1 MRMVPRWL
9 LLMLLML
16 LMLLLTEDLVLP
28 MVNIPRPM
36 ADGALRRLSRA
47 SSARGGCGST
57 WRGAVV
63 TVLMLRRGTGYF
75 AATGTDDVDKG
86 WTAPA
91 AAKEPSSGHHPI
103 DGSVDDDER
112 QRREPMPIAACH
124 LNKVRRMWGC
134 CTGVQACSR

>member
-1 MRMVPRWL
+1 MRMLPRWL

-36 ADGALRRLSRA
+36 ADGACAEVGGFTPDDRT
-47 SSARGGCGST
+47 SSARGGCSST

-75 AATGTDDVDKG
+75 AATGG
-86 WTAPA
+86 
-91 AAKEPSSGHHPI
+91 G
-103 DGSVDDDER
+103 R
-112 QRREPMPIAACH
+112 
-124 LNKVRRMWGC
+124 VRRDMA
-134 CTGVQACSR
+134 VQGAGTD